1 MAPNNS
7 KKAVAECISDDALIH
22 LRSYKYSSVDLSPT
36 SKYIL
41 GPWWNAFVNVLPR
54 WLAPNMVT
62 LLGFMCILG
71 NIALLVIFMPDLVGP
86 VRLILDPV
94 RLPN

>member
-1 MAPNNS
+1 
-7 KKAVAECISDDALIH
+7 
-22 LRSYKYSSVDLSPT
+22 
-36 SKYIL
+36 
-41 GPWWNAFVNVLPR
+41 
-54 WLAPNMVT
+54 MVT

-94 RLPN
+94 RLSN